1 MQPLW
6 SNFTIGDAGRLKHT
20 PGDEDPEFLAD
31 GLQHVPDR
39 AVIDHDNDRLTVCLW
54 YGETEASV
62 TLVDRGDSELG
73 IAYVCEPAKVDN
85 VEGHLTL
92 MPKIGDH
99 LRLSTGDAIPL
110 GEQPFAWS
118 VPGQAG
124 FVEHNGWRLLLPAGV
139 RIEWPALPH
148 NPYKKGGESEIE
160 DGRIVIVMPF
170 TQERSKY
177 EMVLQI
183 L

>member
-1 MQPLW
+1 M
-6 SNFTIGDAGRLKHT
+6 GK
-20 PGDEDPEFLAD
+20 
-31 GLQHVPDR
+31 
-39 AVIDHDNDRLTVCLW
+39 
-54 YGETEASV
+54 
-62 TLVDRGDSELG
+62 
-73 IAYVCEPAKVDN
+73 
-85 VEGHLTL
+85 
-92 MPKIGDH
+92 
-99 LRLSTGDAIPL
+99 
-110 GEQPFAWS
+110 QPFAWT

-148 NPYKKGGESEIE
+148 NPYKKTGESEVE